1 MVQVQRGCRAKRRV
15 QHRHRDKD
23 RDWERQQ
30 RQTGNRETVQGRA
43 FAFRRFWPV
52 CVATRCAQK
61 VQQKEILLFIEPGRT
76 PLHKGKT
83 NFTTIVNGE
92 KMWNT
97 HGSHIS
103 QYQIIIK

>member
-1 MVQVQRGCRAKRRV
+1 MKHKLRAAHSSTQQNKKPKKS
-15 QHRHRDKD
+15 RHRPPAK
-23 RDWERQQ
+23 
-30 RQTGNRETVQGRA
+30 QTHTIMHV
-43 FAFRRFWPV
+43 V
-52 CVATRCAQK
+52 VATRCAQK